1 MNNQELVSL
10 VKEKKVIAIARGIAP
25 EDAVKTAEALYKG
38 GIAIMEFPFDMK
50 NPDSTQADQ
59 CMELVAKAMEGKME
73 VGCGTASYPYLVDR
87 ANKAGAKFII
97 SANVNVE
104 VIKKTKDLGLISMPG
119 AFSATEAMTAV
130 EAGADF
136 VKIFPAGDLG
146 LGYIKALCGPFGHI
160 PYLAV
165 GGVNEENTPDFLKAG
180 CVGVGVGGNLVN
192 NAWIKAGEFDKITAL
207 AKKYVEA
214 AASVN

>member
-1 MNNQELVSL
+1 MENKELIDL
-10 VKEKKVIAIARGIAP
+10 VLKEKVIAIARGIEP
-25 EDAVKTAEALYKG
+25 KDAIATAEALYAG
-38 GIAIMEFPFDMK
+38 GIRIMEFPFNMK
-50 NPDSTQADQ
+50 DPENTNADQ
-59 CMELVAKAMEGKME
+59 CMKLVAEAMTGKME

-87 ANKAGAKFII
+87 AKNAGAKFII
-97 SANVNVE
+97 SANVNVD

-146 LGYIKALCGPFGHI
+146 LGYVKALCGPFGHI
-160 PYLAV
+160 KYLAV
-165 GGVNEENTPDFLKAG
+165 GGVDDKNTADFLKAG
-180 CVGVGVGGNLVN
+180 CVGVGIGSNLVN
-192 NAWIKAGEFDKITAL
+192 NALISQGKFQELTEI

-214 AASVN
+214 AKSV

>member
-1 MNNQELVSL
+1 MNNQQLIDLVL
-10 VKEKKVIAIARGIAP
+10 DKKVIAIARGISP
-25 EDAVKTAEALYKG
+25 EHAVKTAQALYEG
-38 GIAIMEFPFDMK
+38 GIRIMEFPFDMK
-50 NPDSTQADQ
+50 NTESKQADQ
-59 CMELVAKAMEGKME
+59 CMELVSKEMEGQME

-87 ANKAGAKFII
+87 AKEAGAKFII
-97 SANVNVE
+97 SANVNVD

-119 AFSATEAMTAV
+119 GLTASEAMTAV

-160 PYLAV
+160 KYLAV
-165 GGVNEENTPDFLKAG
+165 GGVNEVNTPDFLKSG

-192 NAWIKAGEFDKITAL
+192 NTWISNGEFDKITDL

-214 AASVN
+214 ASSVS